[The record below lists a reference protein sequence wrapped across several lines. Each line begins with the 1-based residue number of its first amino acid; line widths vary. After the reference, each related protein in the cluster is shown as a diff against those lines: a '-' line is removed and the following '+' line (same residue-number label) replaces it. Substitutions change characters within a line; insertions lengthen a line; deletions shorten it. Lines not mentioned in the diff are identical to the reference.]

1 MGVRLKTQRIAH
13 KVTLRHTIFWIYNEK
28 MSFMELLSC
37 NLMNINKNKIKGNFI
52 KKEALFL

>member
-1 MGVRLKTQRIAH
+1 VGVRLKTQRIAH

-37 NLMNINKNKIKGNFI
+37 NIMNINKNNIKGNFI